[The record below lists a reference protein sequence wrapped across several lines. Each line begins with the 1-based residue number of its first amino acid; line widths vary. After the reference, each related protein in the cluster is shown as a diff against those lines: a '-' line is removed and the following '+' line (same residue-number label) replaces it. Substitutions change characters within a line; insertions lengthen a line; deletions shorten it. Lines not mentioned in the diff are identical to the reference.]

1 MNAVTPVQLR
11 NNIRRTLAF
20 GFFQVFL
27 VIMPIVVPFFESR
40 GLSMQQIFLL
50 QALFATVVL
59 LMEIPSGYAAD
70 LLGRRVTLLVGS
82 VFFGLGHSMLL
93 FADGFAGLAV
103 FELCLGIG
111 SSLVSGTDLAI
122 LYDSDTALGHDA
134 NRRQE
139 LVGRLFTMQT
149 ASEAIAGVVC
159 SVLVIVSMQAAVYA
173 QVIVGWIPLAIALG
187 LVEPPGERLDARDHA
202 GNMREIFE
210 HLLKSGPVLRLT
222 FFALSIWALT
232 TFYAA
237 WLLQRLWQQQ
247 GIELSEFGYL
257 WAACM
262 LVSAAAGR
270 AALKVEDRVGPTT
283 VLAFVG
289 VLPVIGY
296 VGLAV
301 AGPIGGFFAAL
312 LFFIARGLGM
322 VVLRD
327 AFNKRLPGRHR
338 ATANSLASF
347 LFRAV
352 FAATGPFVGW
362 TLDLWGMNVT
372 LALLAVVSIAI
383 FVTLLLPLTM
393 AVRTAADAEA
403 VAS

>member
-1 MNAVTPVQLR
+1 
-11 NNIRRTLAF
+11 
-20 GFFQVFL
+20 
-27 VIMPIVVPFFESR
+27 
-40 GLSMQQIFLL
+40 
-50 QALFATVVL
+50 
-59 LMEIPSGYAAD
+59 
-70 LLGRRVTLLVGS
+70 
-82 VFFGLGHSMLL
+82 
-93 FADGFAGLAV
+93 
-103 FELCLGIG
+103 
-111 SSLVSGTDLAI
+111 
-122 LYDSDTALGHDA
+122 
-134 NRRQE
+134 
-139 LVGRLFTMQT
+139 
-149 ASEAIAGVVC
+149 
-159 SVLVIVSMQAAVYA
+159 VYA

-270 AALKVEDRVGPTT
+270 VALKVEDRVGPTA

-312 LFFIARGLGM
+312 LFFVARGLGM